1 MKKSLVALAV
11 LGAFAGIASA
21 QSSVTL
27 FGVLDVNAR
36 YVKNGDNNV
45 KSLSTDG
52 INSSRL
58 GFRGV
63 EDLGGGLK
71 AGFWLEAAINPDT
84 GTTNTTAAGVS
95 TASKFFNRR
104 STVSLMGGFGELR
117 LGRDYVPAFWNLT
130 IFDPFGT
137 NGVGAYTNVIT
148 GGALGV
154 AAATTLV
161 RADNSIGYFLPS
173 GLGGFY
179 GQAMVAAGEGQ
190 TTSNPGSVTCPAGGG
205 ACTVV
210 QPGPGNSAAFPTQA
224 ANKHYGG
231 RVGYAAGP
239 FDVAVSYAQNQIT
252 SNNDFKFYNAA
263 ASWDFGIAKVTGQ
276 YGSMEYTTIKN
287 KLYQFG
293 LIAPLGAGEIH
304 ASYSANDGQGY
315 LGTNTPRA
323 KASDTTGSFDADN
336 AKQYAVGYLYNLSK
350 RTAVYGN
357 YAQINN
363 DGLQRSLVAGNPA
376 VPSTARDVKSTGF
389 ELGLRHSF

>member
-11 LGAFAGIASA
+11 LGAFAGVASA

-36 YVKNGDNNV
+36 YVKNGDSNV

-71 AGFWLEAAINPDT
+71 AGFWLEAGINPDT
-84 GTTNTTAAGVS
+84 GTTNTTALGVS

-104 STVSLMGGFGELR
+104 STVSLLGGFGELR

-137 NGVGAYTNVIT
+137 NGVGAYTNIFT
-148 GGALGV
+148 GGALSTS
-154 AAATTLV
+154 AATTLV

-190 TTSNPGSVTCPAGGG
+190 TLAQDN
-205 ACTVV
+205 
-210 QPGPGNSAAFPTQA
+210 AAANPTQR

-231 RVGYAAGP
+231 RLGYAAGP

-252 SNNDFKFYNAA
+252 STTDYKFYNAA
-263 ASWDFGIAKVTGQ
+263 GSWDFGFAKITGQ
-276 YGSMEYTTIKN
+276 YGSLEYTTVKN
-287 KLYQFG
+287 KLYQLG
-293 LIAPLGAGEIH
+293 LIAPLGAGELH

-315 LGTNTPRA
+315 LGARNYAP
-323 KASDTTGSFDADN
+323 DN

-376 VPSTARDVKSTGF
+376 VPSTATNVKSTGF

>member
-63 EDLGGGLK
+63 EDLGGGLR
-71 AGFWLEAAINPDT
+71 AGFWLEAGINPDT
-84 GTTNTTAAGVS
+84 GTTNVTALGQS

-104 STVSLMGGFGELR
+104 STVSLLGGFGELR
-117 LGRDYVPAFWNLT
+117 LGRDYVPSFWNIT

-137 NGVGAYTNVIT
+137 NGVGALTNIYT
-148 GGALGV
+148 GGALGT

-179 GQAMVAAGEGQ
+179 GQAMVSAGEGQ
-190 TTSNPGSVTCPAGGG
+190 TLAQDN
-205 ACTVV
+205 
-210 QPGPGNSAAFPTQA
+210 AAANPTQK

-231 RVGYAAGP
+231 RLGYAAGP
-239 FDVAVSYAQNQIT
+239 FDVAAAYGQNQIT
-252 SNNDFKFYNAA
+252 SNTDFKYYNLAG
-263 ASWDFGIAKVTGQ
+263 SWDFGMAKVTGQ
-276 YGSMEYTTIKN
+276 YAEMEYTTVKN
-287 KLYQFG
+287 KLYQLG
-293 LIAPLGAGEIH
+293 LIVPLGAGEIH
-304 ASYSANDGQGY
+304 ASYSANDGTGC
-315 LGTNTPRA
+315 LVTCAARA
-323 KASDTTGSFDADN
+323 DATVVNGNYNPAN
-336 AKQYAVGYLYNLSK
+336 AKQYAIGYLYNLSK

-363 DGLQRSLVAGNPA
+363 DELQRSLVATNPA
-376 VPSTARDVKSTGF
+376 VPKNALGVKSTGF
-389 ELGLRHSF
+389 EMGLRHSF

>member
-36 YVKNGDNNV
+36 YAKNGDNTV

-71 AGFWLEAAINPDT
+71 AGFWLEAGINPDT
-84 GTTNTTAAGVS
+84 GTTNTTALGVS

-104 STVSLMGGFGELR
+104 STLSVLGGFGELR

-137 NGVGAYTNVIT
+137 NGVGAFTNVIT
-148 GGALGV
+148 GGALSV
-154 AAATTLV
+154 SSATTLV

-173 GLGGFY
+173 GLGGLY

-190 TTSNPGSVTCPAGGG
+190 TAGNGNP
-205 ACTVV
+205 
-210 QPGPGNSAAFPTQA
+210 AANPTQF

-231 RVGYAAGP
+231 RLGYAAGP

-276 YGSMEYTTIKN
+276 YGSLEYTTIKN
-287 KLYQFG
+287 KLYQLG
-293 LIAPLGAGEIH
+293 LIAPLGAGELH
-304 ASYSANDGQGY
+304 ASYSANDGQGSF
-315 LGTNTPRA
+315 GTRNYE
-323 KASDTTGSFDADN
+323 GDN

-363 DGLQRSLVAGNPA
+363 DGLQRSLVSGNPS
-376 VPSTARDVKSTGF
+376 VPSTARNVKSTGF

>member
-11 LGAFAGIASA
+11 LGAFAGVASA

-71 AGFWLEAAINPDT
+71 AGFWLEAGINPDT
-84 GTTNTTAAGVS
+84 GTTNTTVTGVS
-95 TASKFFNRR
+95 TNSKFFNRR
-104 STVSLMGGFGELR
+104 STLSLLGGFGELR
-117 LGRDYVPAFWNLT
+117 LGRDYVPAFWNIT

-137 NGVGAYTNVIT
+137 NGVGALTNIYT
-148 GGALGV
+148 GGALST

-190 TTSNPGSVTCPAGGG
+190 TLAQDN
-205 ACTVV
+205 
-210 QPGPGNSAAFPTQA
+210 AAANPTQR

-231 RVGYAAGP
+231 RLGYAAGP
-239 FDVAVSYAQNQIT
+239 FDVVAAYGQNQIT
-252 SNNDFKFYNAA
+252 SNTDFKYYNFAG
-263 ASWDFGIAKVTGQ
+263 SWDFGFAKITGQ
-276 YGSMEYTTIKN
+276 YADMEYTTVKN
-287 KLYQFG
+287 KLYQLG
-293 LIAPLGAGEIH
+293 LIVPLGAGEIH
-304 ASYSANDGQGY
+304 ASYSANDGQGSLNGHNY
-315 LGTNTPRA
+315 NP
-323 KASDTTGSFDADN
+323 DN

-350 RTAVYGN
+350 RTAVYGT

-363 DGLQRSLVAGNPA
+363 DGLQRSLVAPNPA
-376 VPSTARDVKSTGF
+376 VPASVLSVKSTGF